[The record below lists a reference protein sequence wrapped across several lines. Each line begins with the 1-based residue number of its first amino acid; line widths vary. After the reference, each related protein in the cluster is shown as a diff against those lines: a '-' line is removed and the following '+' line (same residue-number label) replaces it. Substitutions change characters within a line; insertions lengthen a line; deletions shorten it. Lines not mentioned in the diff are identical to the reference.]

1 MRYFTRDT
9 GRLVG
14 EHASTSASEYAS
26 TRVREYASTQVRK
39 YASIYTRARGPIR
52 ARKPLRTRFLRTFAR
67 KFSNIDFLSENITIE
82 R

>member
-26 TRVREYASTQVRK
+26 TQVRK
-39 YASIYTRARGPIR
+39 YASVYTRARGPIR

-67 KFSNIDFLSENITIE
+67 KFSNIDFFLKILPLKDDELAMSEM
-82 R
+82 

>member
-26 TRVREYASTQVRK
+26 TQVRK
-39 YASIYTRARGPIR
+39 YASVYTRARGPIR

-67 KFSNIDFLSENITIE
+67 KFSNIDFLSENITTE